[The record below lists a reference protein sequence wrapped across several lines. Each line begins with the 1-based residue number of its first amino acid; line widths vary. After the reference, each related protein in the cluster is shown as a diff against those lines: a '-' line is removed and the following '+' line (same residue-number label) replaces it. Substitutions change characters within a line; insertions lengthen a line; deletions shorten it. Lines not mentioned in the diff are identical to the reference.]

1 MTPANPTLSYF
12 SERLH
17 ARRGR
22 AYALTLRRP
31 ARVKRRICMR
41 LAHGATEV
49 IPTVDDTVVVRC
61 AEGSLWL
68 THDGDP
74 RDVILGSDES
84 YQADRE
90 NPLRLHALA
99 PCVVEIEFEDE
110 ADDEAAFAIAN

>member
-1 MTPANPTLSYF
+1 MTPATDALSYF

-17 ARRGR
+17 SRRHHAFPLR
-22 AYALTLRRP
+22 LRRP
-31 ARVKRRICMR
+31 ARVKRRICIH

-49 IPTVDDTVVVRC
+49 IPSVDDTVVVHC

-74 RDVILGSDES
+74 RDVILASDQS
-84 YQADRE
+84 YQADRP

-99 PCVVEIEFEDE
+99 PCVLEIEFEDE
-110 ADDEAAFAIAN
+110 VDAQPTLTA